1 MTDPEVP
8 IDDWLYQGPTDAQQ
22 VAGRYDEWAASYDAD
37 LASWS
42 YKAPARVA
50 ETALTRLPDAGS
62 ILDVGCGTGM
72 VGSAL
77 RAKGY
82 EGQLLGLDI
91 SEASLRVAE
100 GTGVYDRLETAD
112 LQQPL
117 QVTENSVNVLVCV
130 GVMTYLPDVEAV
142 WREFARVVR
151 SGGLVIATMREDL
164 WEPRDCQGVIDQL
177 EVDGVWKSLEV
188 TGPAPYLPDATG
200 GLAGQRAYYLTAEV
214 S

>member
-1 MTDPEVP
+1 MVDPEVP
-8 IDDWLYQGPTDAQQ
+8 IDDWLYQGPTDAGE
-22 VAGRYDEWAASYDAD
+22 VANRYDEWAASYDAD

-42 YKAPARVA
+42 YRAPMTVA
-50 ETALTRLPDAGS
+50 ETALTRFPDAGS

-72 VGSAL
+72 VGRAL
-77 RAKGY
+77 RVKGF

-91 SEASLRVAE
+91 SAASLRVAE
-100 GTGVYDRLETAD
+100 ESGVYDRLETAD
-112 LQQPL
+112 LQKPL
-117 QVTENSVNVLVCV
+117 QVTEDSVNVLVCV

-164 WEPRDCQGVIDQL
+164 WEPRDCQGVIDRL
-177 EVDGVWKSLEV
+177 EADGVWRSLDV

>member
-8 IDDWLYQGPTDAQQ
+8 IDDWLFQGTSDAHE
-22 VAGRYDEWAASYDAD
+22 VANRYDEWAKSYDAD

-42 YKAPARVA
+42 YQAPVTVA
-50 ETALTRLPDAGS
+50 ETALIRLPDAGS

-72 VGSAL
+72 VGRAL

-82 EGQLLGLDI
+82 EGHLLGLDI
-91 SEASLRVAE
+91 SEASLRVAAE
-100 GTGVYDRLETAD
+100 TGVYDGLQKAD

-117 QVTENSVNVLVCV
+117 QVTADSVNVLVCV
-130 GVMTYLPDVEAV
+130 GVMTYLPEVEAV
-142 WREFARVVR
+142 WREFARIVR
-151 SGGLVIATMREDL
+151 AGGLVIVTMREDL
-164 WEPRDCQGVIDQL
+164 WEPRDCQGVIDRL
-177 EVDGVWKSLEV
+177 EAEGVWKSLDV

-200 GLAGQRAYYLTAEV
+200 GLAGQRAYYVTAEV